1 MFRIVLRFKSQN
13 VMLFYTWPFNPRP
26 PLFKGGLC
34 LPLLK
39 VPKRCRPETILLRYC
54 ARRTRAS
61 PKIEKCAE
69 SGAMPENLAKVA
81 LRHQSG
87 SFPLPCLC
95 RSLKLRAP
103 LLAELSA
110 KAALVQARAFG
121 RKDCGAAR
129 REKLRTAMQT
139 AHPHRK
145 RTNAPAFKLRRQN
158 APPDD
163 MNNAR
168 TTSTQ
173 TTAARPV
180 KISRA
185 TVFKT
190 KKYRRAL

>member
-34 LPLLK
+34 LPLPK
-39 VPKRCRPETILLRYC
+39 IPKRLPVRNNPFEALRPPHKSI
-54 ARRTRAS
+54 ARKRAQAV
-61 PKIEKCAE
+61 KYRK
-69 SGAMPENLAKVA
+69 NFVKVA
-81 LRHQSG
+81 LRHQRG
-87 SFPLPCLC
+87 SFPLSRLR

-110 KAALVQARAFG
+110 KAAFVQALAFG
-121 RKDCGAAR
+121 RKNCGAAR

-145 RTNAPAFKLRRQN
+145 RANAPAFKHRFKTRH
-158 APPDD
+158 
-163 MNNAR
+163 R
-168 TTSTQ
+168 TTPKVRTASAR

-180 KISRA
+180 KILRNER
-185 TVFKT
+185 FQDK
-190 KKYRRAL
+190 KKYRHAL